1 MSGSII
7 FSSSSI
13 IMSVSRKSS
22 SIRSKGDKDKRDK
35 EYNNTNILVN
45 ILIIKIKN
53 NKNTLHKEKQMKD
66 INKEINKSKDD
77 KGNEGDKSN
86 EGSRDKIKEDMN
98 KGKEGS
104 RDKTKGKEDK
114 NKEDKN
120 KGNRNK
126 EDGNKEDGNKE
137 DKNKTKEDKT
147 KTKEDKTKGKEDKT
161 KEDKNKGNRNKE
173 GNTITNNTF
182 HSKYFSMYKDSL
194 INKQSFFKEKALKH
208 LTWHIPFTQ
217 TYNEEFN
224 TANSQWFIDGKINAC
239 YNCVDR
245 HLVNDTG
252 KEGDIG
258 KEGGYKGVNDKDT
271 SYKGVNDKDTSYKGV
286 SDKDSNIKGVN
297 DKDSNTTTKTTNNT
311 SNKYAL
317 ICTDNDNR
325 VTTYTYKQLYDNI
338 IQISN
343 FIDSLSLPSN
353 TSITVY
359 MPMSQLPVFVTL
371 ACARLGITH
380 NVVFGG
386 YSAESLALRI
396 SDSNSSLLVSIDK
409 TRRGTHSIDFL
420 KNIRVALDILKK
432 EGNTTL
438 KHVLIFDSGEGGI
451 EGDVIEGCNRVDGIK
466 DISNRDIS
474 NKDISN
480 KDISNRDSI
489 KDISNKDS
497 IKDSIKDIS
506 IKDISNKDISNT
518 KDTNNLTPNTNPTTN
533 NTNPTTNNTNP
544 TTNNHISVAYWSSIP
559 KNNKH
564 IPCVPVSS
572 EHPLFYLY
580 TSGSTGKPKGIIH
593 STGGYL
599 LYVLLTTKYCF
610 NVNKSDIFMCT
621 ADIGWITGHSYA
633 MYGPL
638 LLGCTTV
645 LYNGLPIYPSEYR
658 MFSIIEKYK
667 VTHFYTAP
675 TVIRILQR
683 VFNNGGS
690 VSGVE
695 GSKGVS
701 DKLEGKD
708 VLKGVCS
715 NDSVIGSVSTSE
727 SSIGS
732 ISSVIGSV
740 STSESSIGSISSVN
754 ISANEQQ
761 GVNTNTFKQDPVTN
775 STNDYHPVN
784 TNTNEQHPVTN
795 TQPSCID
802 DFDLSS
808 LRVLGTVG
816 EPINTDAYK
825 WFSRYFGRDKLPIID
840 TYWQT
845 EAGGVMISP
854 IVNVSTNIP
863 ECAGIPFLGM
873 EPMIIK
879 SNSSKEKIVQARIGE
894 MGALVFKGGWPGIA
908 RGIVKDK
915 SRFEESYFNKY
926 KGYYYTG
933 DEGYKDSEGNFWI
946 RGRVDDVLNVSG
958 HRLSTAEIE
967 SAACSDKCISE
978 AAVVSVNDSITGQA
992 IVMFVVRRS
1001 KNEEGGNKEGVNKNK
1016 EGVNKNKEG
1025 VNKNMEEYKDLDE
1038 EDVVKGLKQT
1048 LRNRIG
1054 PIIHVKRVIFCEELP
1069 KTRTG
1074 KIMRRVLRSLLT
1086 GESVGDVSTC
1096 SDKDVIDKIR
1106 CVVNKGIWER
1116 RQIRETD
1123 GYSYGPEEPSYEMEN
1138 PCTLAISE
1146 GNILR
1151 ALLTI
1156 FDSVTADL
1164 NEWPRIVFFLQYRQ
1178 GLKECQELAEQSFR
1192 DSIMRNPTALKIKE
1206 LSEKEIVPVVVRT
1219 RKHPNEWLIVKF
1231 WISLIE
1237 LSVTRAC
1244 IDEMKSNAK
1253 LIFAWKES
1261 KERKFSKLLLSKD
1274 LLVALPL
1281 KQKLSE
1287 KLCGKFRRENRIFEL
1302 LRGRFY
1308 LGLSERFESEH
1319 VVKRDEIVSFWSTMW
1334 NKNDDTVTYD
1344 DYLILVVLD
1353 NYPKEQALLNI
1364 ALNKEYGNNLKAT
1377 WIDVKKA
1384 YDSIDHA
1391 YLTQCIEN
1399 LNLPDW
1405 ILKFIKVI
1413 ISKWKIDISVGPEK
1427 IMSKKID
1434 RGILQ

>member
-1 MSGSII
+1 SYKG
-7 FSSSSI
+7 
-13 IMSVSRKSS
+13 VS
-22 SIRSKGDKDKRDK
+22 DKDS
-35 EYNNTNILVN
+35 NIKGVN
-45 ILIIKIKN
+45 
-53 NKNTLHKEKQMKD
+53 D
-66 INKEINKSKDD
+66 
-77 KGNEGDKSN
+77 
-86 EGSRDKIKEDMN
+86 
-98 KGKEGS
+98 
-104 RDKTKGKEDK
+104 
-114 NKEDKN
+114 
-120 KGNRNK
+120 
-126 EDGNKEDGNKE
+126 
-137 DKNKTKEDKT
+137 
-147 KTKEDKTKGKEDKT
+147 
-161 KEDKNKGNRNKE
+161 
-173 GNTITNNTF
+173 
-182 HSKYFSMYKDSL
+182 KDSN
-194 INKQSFFKEKALKH
+194 IK
-208 LTWHIPFTQ
+208 
-217 TYNEEFN
+217 
-224 TANSQWFIDGKINAC
+224 G
-239 YNCVDR
+239 
-245 HLVNDTG
+245 VNDKDTSYKG
-252 KEGDIG
+252 VNDKDTSYKGVSDKDSNIKG
-258 KEGGYKGVNDKDT
+258 VNDKDSNIKGVNDKDTSYKGVNDKDTSYKGVSDKDSNIKGVNDKDSNIKGVNDKDT

-343 FIDSLSLPSN
+343 YIDSLSLPSN

-480 KDISNRDSI
+480 KDISNRDISNRDSI
-489 KDISNKDS
+489 KDISN
-497 IKDSIKDIS
+497 
-506 IKDISNKDISNT
+506 KDISNKDISNT

-658 MFSIIEKYK
+658 MFNIIEKYK

-732 ISSVIGSV
+732 VKGNDSVIGSV

-816 EPINTDAYK
+816 EPINTNAYK

-879 SNSSKEKIVQARIGE
+879 SNSSKEKIVQAGIGE

-1025 VNKNMEEYKDLDE
+1025 VNKNKEGGNKEGVNKNKEGVNKNMEGGNKNMEDKNKEEYKDLDE

-1106 CVVNKGIWER
+1106 CVVNKGGEMR
-1116 RQIRETD
+1116 RGWMSEMEEV
-1123 GYSYGPEEPSYEMEN
+1123 YGPEEPSYEMEN

-1178 GLKECQELAEQSFR
+1178 GLKECQELAEQSFG
-1192 DSIMRNPTALKIKE
+1192 DSIMRNPTAL
-1206 LSEKEIVPVVVRT
+1206 
-1219 RKHPNEWLIVKF
+1219 
-1231 WISLIE
+1231 
-1237 LSVTRAC
+1237 
-1244 IDEMKSNAK
+1244 
-1253 LIFAWKES
+1253 
-1261 KERKFSKLLLSKD
+1261 
-1274 LLVALPL
+1274 
-1281 KQKLSE
+1281 
-1287 KLCGKFRRENRIFEL
+1287 
-1302 LRGRFY
+1302 
-1308 LGLSERFESEH
+1308 
-1319 VVKRDEIVSFWSTMW
+1319 
-1334 NKNDDTVTYD
+1334 
-1344 DYLILVVLD
+1344 
-1353 NYPKEQALLNI
+1353 
-1364 ALNKEYGNNLKAT
+1364 
-1377 WIDVKKA
+1377 
-1384 YDSIDHA
+1384 
-1391 YLTQCIEN
+1391 
-1399 LNLPDW
+1399 
-1405 ILKFIKVI
+1405 
-1413 ISKWKIDISVGPEK
+1413 
-1427 IMSKKID
+1427 
-1434 RGILQ
+1434 